1 MSETW
6 KDVYG
11 YEGLYQISSS
21 GRLRGRYGK
30 IQKPIITKS
39 GYVRYTLS
47 KNCIEKKIMAHRL
60 VASAFIDNHEHKP
73 QVTPYQWCQNR

>member
-47 KNCIEKKIMAHRL
+47 
-60 VASAFIDNHEHKP
+60 
-73 QVTPYQWCQNR
+73 T

>member
-47 KNCIEKKIMAHRL
+47 KIALKRKLWLIGLLHRRL
-60 VASAFIDNHEHKP
+60 
-73 QVTPYQWCQNR
+73 